1 MKRQELA
8 PAKVN
13 LTLDVGARRPDGYH
27 EVVSVMQSVALYDTV
42 TMESGTG
49 EGISL
54 TCDDAAI
61 PADGSNLAWRAAE
74 VFFRTTGVACD
85 GLHITLEKSIP
96 SQAGLGGG
104 SADVAALLRLLRA
117 SYAPE
122 LSTEELERIGF
133 AVGSDM
139 PFCIRGGTCLAEGRG
154 EVLTDLPPLP
164 RCWIV
169 LCKPDFGL
177 PTPELFARV
186 DGADLGERPDISGMA
201 EALERGDLAGAARS
215 LGNVFQQVL
224 TAEESREIAAIQA
237 AMLRLGAL
245 GAAMSGSGPTMFGLF
260 DRLETAESCR
270 RALAETYEQ
279 TYLAEPVGKF
289 E

>member
-1 MKRQELA
+1 MGTDVA
-8 PAKVN
+8 PAKIN
-13 LTLDVGARRPDGYH
+13 LALDILGARPDGYH
-27 EVVSVMQSVALYDTV
+27 ELRMIMQTVSLCDTV
-42 TMESGTG
+42 TVEETAGG
-49 EGISL
+49 FFLECDGDFLPVGKKSL
-54 TCDDAAI
+54 EQ
-61 PADGSNLAWRAAE
+61 WAAE
-74 VFFRTTGVACD
+74 AFFSAIGRPMP
-85 GLHITLEKSIP
+85 GLRVTLQKVTP
-96 SQAGLGGG
+96 AYAGLGGG

-201 EALERGDLAGAARS
+201 EALERGDLAGAARG

-224 TAEESREIAAIQA
+224 TAEESRETAAIQA

>member
-27 EVVSVMQSVALYDTV
+27 EVVSVMQNVALYDTV

-74 VFFRTTGVACD
+74 VFFHTTGVACD

-104 SADVAALLRLLRA
+104 SSDAAAVLRGLRKL
-117 SYAPE
+117 YAPE
-122 LSTEELERIGF
+122 LP
-133 AVGSDM
+133 M
-139 PFCIRGGTCLAEGRG
+139 
-154 EVLTDLPPLP
+154 
-164 RCWIV
+164 
-169 LCKPDFGL
+169 
-177 PTPELFARV
+177 
-186 DGADLGERPDISGMA
+186 
-201 EALERGDLAGAARS
+201 EALERMGMELGSDVPYCVRGGTVLVQGKGEQLLSLRALPECWFVVCKPQVSFSTAEMYRRLDEAGMAVHPDTRRMMDALQRRDLAEIFS
-215 LGNVFQQVL
+215 QIGNVFEQVL
-224 TAEESREIAAIQA
+224 PPGSEIFAIRDR
-237 AMLRLGAL
+237 LLTLGA
-245 GAAMSGSGPTMFGLF
+245 GTACMSGSGS
-260 DRLETAESCR
+260 AV
-270 RALAETYEQ
+270 
-279 TYLAEPVGKF
+279 VGF
-289 E
+289 FSQEEAARSSAAAMTEVPFVRCVGRG

>member
-74 VFFRTTGVACD
+74 VFFHTTGVACD

-104 SADVAALLRLLRA
+104 SSDAAAVLRGLRKL
-117 SYAPE
+117 YAPE
-122 LSTEELERIGF
+122 LP
-133 AVGSDM
+133 M
-139 PFCIRGGTCLAEGRG
+139 
-154 EVLTDLPPLP
+154 
-164 RCWIV
+164 
-169 LCKPDFGL
+169 
-177 PTPELFARV
+177 
-186 DGADLGERPDISGMA
+186 
-201 EALERGDLAGAARS
+201 EALERMGMELGSDVPYCVRGGTVLVQGKGEQLLSLRALPECWFVVCKPQVSFSTAEMYRRLDEAGMAVHPDTRRMMDALQRRDLAEIFS
-215 LGNVFQQVL
+215 QIGNVFEQVL
-224 TAEESREIAAIQA
+224 PPGSEIFAIRDR
-237 AMLRLGAL
+237 LLTLGA
-245 GAAMSGSGPTMFGLF
+245 G
-260 DRLETAESCR
+260 RLA
-270 RALAETYEQ
+270 
-279 TYLAEPVGKF
+279 
-289 E
+289 

>member
-104 SADVAALLRLLRA
+104 SSDAAAVLRGLRKL
-117 SYAPE
+117 YAPE
-122 LSTEELERIGF
+122 LP
-133 AVGSDM
+133 M
-139 PFCIRGGTCLAEGRG
+139 
-154 EVLTDLPPLP
+154 
-164 RCWIV
+164 
-169 LCKPDFGL
+169 
-177 PTPELFARV
+177 
-186 DGADLGERPDISGMA
+186 
-201 EALERGDLAGAARS
+201 EALERMGMELGSDVPYCVRGGTVLVQGKGEQLLSLRALPEGARVLADSATANSRINARLPYIFLLSRIAHYLKLIQRENIGTTKDRRLLELELNTWVRS
-215 LGNVFQQVL
+215 LVTEMTDPGDELQASHPLRDAKVVVEDIEDNPGFFRVKLFAVPHFQVEGMDVNLSLVSQMPK
-224 TAEESREIAAIQA
+224 AKA
-237 AMLRLGAL
+237 
-245 GAAMSGSGPTMFGLF
+245 
-260 DRLETAESCR
+260 
-270 RALAETYEQ
+270 
-279 TYLAEPVGKF
+279 
-289 E
+289 

>member
-104 SADVAALLRLLRA
+104 SVAAW
-117 SYAPE
+117 P
-122 LSTEELERIGF
+122 
-133 AVGSDM
+133 
-139 PFCIRGGTCLAEGRG
+139 
-154 EVLTDLPPLP
+154 
-164 RCWIV
+164 
-169 LCKPDFGL
+169 
-177 PTPELFARV
+177 
-186 DGADLGERPDISGMA
+186 A
-201 EALERGDLAGAARS
+201 EAVRPGAAH
-215 LGNVFQQVL
+215 G
-224 TAEESREIAAIQA
+224 
-237 AMLRLGAL
+237 GA
-245 GAAMSGSGPTMFGLF
+245 GTHGHG
-260 DRLETAESCR
+260 
-270 RALAETYEQ
+270 
-279 TYLAEPVGKF
+279 VGQ
-289 E
+289 

>member
-13 LTLDVGARRPDGYH
+13 LTLDVGAKRPDGYH

-104 SADVAALLRLLRA
+104 SSDAAAVLRGLRKL
-117 SYAPE
+117 YAPE
-122 LSTEELERIGF
+122 LP
-133 AVGSDM
+133 M
-139 PFCIRGGTCLAEGRG
+139 
-154 EVLTDLPPLP
+154 
-164 RCWIV
+164 
-169 LCKPDFGL
+169 
-177 PTPELFARV
+177 
-186 DGADLGERPDISGMA
+186 
-201 EALERGDLAGAARS
+201 EALERMGMELGSDVHPDTRRMMDALQRRDLAEIFS
-215 LGNVFQQVL
+215 QIGNVFEQVL
-224 TAEESREIAAIQA
+224 PPGSEIFAIRDR
-237 AMLRLGAL
+237 LLTLGA
-245 GAAMSGSGPTMFGLF
+245 GTACMSGSGS
-260 DRLETAESCR
+260 AV
-270 RALAETYEQ
+270 
-279 TYLAEPVGKF
+279 VGF
-289 E
+289 FSQEEAARSSAAAMTGVPFVRCVGRG

>member
-104 SADVAALLRLLRA
+104 SSDAAAVLRGLR
-117 SYAPE
+117 
-122 LSTEELERIGF
+122 
-133 AVGSDM
+133 
-139 PFCIRGGTCLAEGRG
+139 
-154 EVLTDLPPLP
+154 
-164 RCWIV
+164 
-169 LCKPDFGL
+169 
-177 PTPELFARV
+177 
-186 DGADLGERPDISGMA
+186 
-201 EALERGDLAGAARS
+201 
-215 LGNVFQQVL
+215 
-224 TAEESREIAAIQA
+224 
-237 AMLRLGAL
+237 
-245 GAAMSGSGPTMFGLF
+245 
-260 DRLETAESCR
+260 
-270 RALAETYEQ
+270 
-279 TYLAEPVGKF
+279 
-289 E
+289 

>member
-104 SADVAALLRLLRA
+104 SSDAAAVLRGLRKL
-117 SYAPE
+117 YAPE
-122 LSTEELERIGF
+122 LP
-133 AVGSDM
+133 M
-139 PFCIRGGTCLAEGRG
+139 
-154 EVLTDLPPLP
+154 
-164 RCWIV
+164 
-169 LCKPDFGL
+169 
-177 PTPELFARV
+177 
-186 DGADLGERPDISGMA
+186 
-201 EALERGDLAGAARS
+201 EALERMGMELGSDVPYCVRGGTVLVQGKGEQLLS
-215 LGNVFQQVL
+215 LRALPECWFVVCKPQVSFSTAEMYRRLDEAEIFSQIGNVFEQVL
-224 TAEESREIAAIQA
+224 PPGSEIFAIRDR
-237 AMLRLGAL
+237 LLTLGA
-245 GAAMSGSGPTMFGLF
+245 GTACMSGSGS
-260 DRLETAESCR
+260 AV
-270 RALAETYEQ
+270 
-279 TYLAEPVGKF
+279 VGF
-289 E
+289 FSQEEAARSSAAAMTEVPFVRCVGRG

>member
-1 MKRQELA
+1 MGTDVA
-8 PAKVN
+8 PAKIN
-13 LTLDVGARRPDGYH
+13 LALDILGARPDGYH
-27 EVVSVMQSVALYDTV
+27 ELRMIMQTVSLCDTV
-42 TMESGTG
+42 TVEETAGG
-49 EGISL
+49 FFLECDGDFLPVGKKSL
-54 TCDDAAI
+54 EQ
-61 PADGSNLAWRAAE
+61 RAAE
-74 VFFRTTGVACD
+74 AFFSAIGRPMP
-85 GLHITLEKSIP
+85 GLRVTLQKVTP
-96 SQAGLGGG
+96 AYAGLGGG

-122 LSTEELERIGF
+122 LATEELERIGF

>member
-61 PADGSNLAWRAAE
+61 PADGSNLVWRAAE

-104 SADVAALLRLLRA
+104 SSDAAAVLRGLRKL
-117 SYAPE
+117 YAPE
-122 LSTEELERIGF
+122 LP
-133 AVGSDM
+133 M
-139 PFCIRGGTCLAEGRG
+139 
-154 EVLTDLPPLP
+154 
-164 RCWIV
+164 
-169 LCKPDFGL
+169 
-177 PTPELFARV
+177 
-186 DGADLGERPDISGMA
+186 
-201 EALERGDLAGAARS
+201 EALERMGMELGSDVPYCVRGGTVLVQGKGEQLLSLRALPECWFVVCKPQVSFSTAEMYAKLDEKKPACAIDTLGLIKALEYQDMLEISDR
-215 LGNVFQQVL
+215 LGNRFEGVL
-224 TAEESREIAAIQA
+224 EPDSFAY
-237 AMLRLGAL
+237 
-245 GAAMSGSGPTMFGLF
+245 SGPYIITQQ
-260 DRLETAESCR
+260 DDET
-270 RALAETYEQ
+270 
-279 TYLAEPVGKF
+279 GKV
-289 E
+289 

>member
-104 SADVAALLRLLRA
+104 SSDAAAVLRGLRKL
-117 SYAPE
+117 YAPSCPWRRWNAWAWE
-122 LSTEELERIGF
+122 LGQR
-133 AVGSDM
+133 
-139 PFCIRGGTCLAEGRG
+139 R
-154 EVLTDLPPLP
+154 PL
-164 RCWIV
+164 
-169 LCKPDFGL
+169 LCP
-177 PTPELFARV
+177 
-186 DGADLGERPDISGMA
+186 GAHG
-201 EALERGDLAGAARS
+201 AGAGGRESSCCRCGRCRS
-215 LGNVFQQVL
+215 AGSLC
-224 TAEESREIAAIQA
+224 ASR
-237 AMLRLGAL
+237 RYP
-245 GAAMSGSGPTMFGLF
+245 SP
-260 DRLETAESCR
+260 R
-270 RALAETYEQ
+270 RRCTGDWMRRGWRSTRTPA
-279 TYLAEPVGKF
+279 G
-289 E
+289 

>member
-42 TMESGTG
+42 TMESGMG

-104 SADVAALLRLLRA
+104 SSDAACV
-117 SYAPE
+117 
-122 LSTEELERIGF
+122 LSALNELEHGGLSRRRLAELAGEI
-133 AVGSDM
+133 GSDVGFFIYGM
-139 PFCIRGGTCLAEGRG
+139 ACRCTGRG
-154 EVLTDLPPLP
+154 EKVEPLP
-164 RCWIV
+164 EWREWRPRIV
-169 LCKPDFGL
+169 LLKPSFSVSTPDAYRRWAGSREL
-177 PTPELFARV
+177 PGIPYGEQRV
-186 DGADLGERPDISGMA
+186 DGHVLVNDLERPVIEKHLFLA
-201 EALERGDLAGAARS
+201 EMKRWLLERPGVRGA
-215 LGNVFQQVL
+215 
-224 TAEESREIAAIQA
+224 
-237 AMLRLGAL
+237 M
-245 GAAMSGSGPTMFGLF
+245 MSGSGSTMFAVAEDEEAARTLMEDAARELDPTLWMWSGLVM
-260 DRLETAESCR
+260 REGAR
-270 RALAETYEQ
+270 
-279 TYLAEPVGKF
+279 
-289 E
+289 